1 MQVSW
6 VVKLSGHI
14 AGVLV
19 VESNEVCGVESK
31 KEVCSCSV
39 RFFGILVSRSAMQ
52 RVVVIA

>member
-31 KEVCSCSV
+31 KEVCSCIV